1 MAAVSELIEQA
12 PLQDRDLLLRL
23 SLYFDAFE
31 HRLRQGQGWFIFNAA
46 GGRSGRIARFIQHR
60 VADYY
65 PGVSSYVLS
74 WRDFALSAYVNEVGL
89 PELAPQAVVP
99 TASPKAKHEY
109 QLAKHVTEDT
119 WNRLLGSDLLVLIGL
134 KPSHWHEA
142 TFLDRAIDGR
152 YRERRATILVAPDM
166 PQDLEAEFESV
177 DPTHTFWDRLFT
189 RMYETSLV
197 AL

>member
-1 MAAVSELIEQA
+1 MAETTERIEQT

-46 GGRSGRIARFIQHR
+46 GGRSGRIARFIQRR
-60 VADYY
+60 VADDY
-65 PGVSSYVLS
+65 PGVSAYVVP

-89 PELAPQAVVP
+89 PELAPGAVRE
-99 TASPKAKHEY
+99 TADAKATREY
-109 QLAKHVTEDT
+109 HLAKHITDQT
-119 WNRLLGSDLLVLIGL
+119 WDRLLGSDLLVLIGL

-142 TFLDRAIDGR
+142 TFLDRAIDSR
-152 YRERRATILVAPDM
+152 YQKRQATILLTPDM
-166 PQDLEAEFESV
+166 PKELEAEYDSL
-177 DPTHTFWDRLFT
+177 DPSRTFWDRLFT

>member
-1 MAAVSELIEQA
+1 MAAASDLIEQA

-46 GGRSGRIARFIQHR
+46 GSRSSRIAQFIQHR
-60 VADYY
+60 VAEYHPDVNAFVI
-65 PGVSSYVLS
+65 P

-89 PELAPQAVVP
+89 PELAPEVGAP
-99 TASPKAKHEY
+99 TASPTAKREY

-119 WNRLLGSDLLVLIGL
+119 WNRLLGSDLLVLLGL

-142 TFLDRAIDGR
+142 TFLDRTIDNR
-152 YRERRATILVAPDM
+152 YQTKRATILVTPEM
-166 PQDLEAEFESV
+166 PKDLEAEFESL